1 MGDALPSK
9 YKAAIYDQPG
19 KISTKL
25 VDLDMPEPAAGDV
38 LIKLYANTI
47 MVLPLN
53 KLNYQKRTNTIP
65 RTHSGVCHSD
75 LGIMLNGWAQLPF
88 PTEVGQVG

>member
-38 LIKLYANTI
+38 LIKLYANTT
-47 MVLPLN
+47 MVLP
-53 KLNYQKRTNTIP
+53 QQI
-65 RTHSGVCHSD
+65 
-75 LGIMLNGWAQLPF
+75 
-88 PTEVGQVG
+88 TERELTQSPEPIQEYATVTWESC

>member
-19 KISTKL
+19 EISTK
-25 VDLDMPEPAAGDV
+25 VVELDMPEPAAGDV
-38 LIKLYANTI
+38 LIKLYANTM

-53 KLNYQKRTNTIP
+53 QITGQGL
-65 RTHSGVCHSD
+65 TH
-75 LGIMLNGWAQLPF
+75 F
-88 PTEVGQVG
+88 PVPIQEYATVILESC

>member
-9 YKAAIYDQPG
+9 YKAMIYDQPG

-25 VDLDMPEPAAGDV
+25 VELDMPEPAAGDV
-38 LIKLYANTI
+38 LIKLYANNIPVSPHKYFTNDTDTI
-47 MVLPLN
+47 C
-53 KLNYQKRTNTIP
+53 

-75 LGIMLNGWAQLPF
+75 FGIMLNSWAALPF